1 MCIRQSMMIVLCSRI
16 HYIYIYIYSLISGH
30 LATPS
35 LISGRLITTGSAR
48 DTYYSYINS
57 GGGRGGQVKCVPLAP
72 TLSYIGIYKYNTEM
86 YILLYIKKTPLE
98 LEGGGGRKGCEKK
111 VMDPAVAARR
121 SNDIN
126 QVCRT
131 GTKGVR
137 CASYISIYQP
147 VK

>member
-1 MCIRQSMMIVLCSRI
+1 MLRSR
-16 HYIYIYIYSLISGH
+16 G
-30 LATPS
+30 
-35 LISGRLITTGSAR
+35 
-48 DTYYSYINS
+48 
-57 GGGRGGQVKCVPLAP
+57 
-72 TLSYIGIYKYNTEM
+72 
-86 YILLYIKKTPLE
+86 
-98 LEGGGGRKGCEKK
+98 KGCSEKK
-111 VMDPAVAARR
+111 VMDPAAAAARR